1 MIDTD
6 GAALT
11 ETLTQRMYH
20 VAGDELADMVL
31 ELFEGKKNDALI
43 WFMATEVQALGY
55 RTPYRMCEDGK
66 GADVEAVIHNLEH
79 GVFM

>member
-1 MIDTD
+1 MTDTD

-31 ELFEGKKNDALI
+31 ELFEGKKSDALS
-43 WFMATEVQALGY
+43 WFMATEVRALGY